1 MASIQ
6 KMIVERVQLY
16 VRNEIKKCLRRQNDE
31 TRKIQGELTECKKRL
46 SKLESDVNEGDE
58 NTIFRWLDHMR
69 THGATLKALRKKL
82 AISQKELAILLDTNP
97 ATVNRWES
105 GRVRLSRKS
114 CEKIA
119 RIRSMSVSEA
129 HRALQE
135 KYILQ
140 KKT

>member
-1 MASIQ
+1 MVSIQ

-58 NTIFRWLDHMR
+58 NTISRWLDHMR

-114 CEKIA
+114 CERVAKVH
-119 RIRSMSVSEA
+119 SMSASEA
-129 HRALQE
+129 HRILQE
-135 KYILQ
+135 KHTL
-140 KKT
+140 

>member
-1 MASIQ
+1 MISIQ
-6 KMIVERVQLY
+6 KMIIERVRLY
-16 VRNEIKKCLRRQNDE
+16 VRGEIKKYLRRQNDE
-31 TRKIQGELTECKKRL
+31 TRKIQGELAECKKRL

-58 NTIFRWLDHMR
+58 NKISRWLDRVR
-69 THGATLKALRKKL
+69 TSGTTLKALRKKL
-82 AISQKELAILLDTNP
+82 SISQTELAILLDTNP

-119 RIRSMSVSEA
+119 KIHALNASEA
-129 HRALQE
+129 HHILQE

-140 KKT
+140 KKN